1 MEPTKTIRLTSG
13 PGNLSLDEYSFLS
26 TELEKWQLTEI
37 NLAIQEADKKEY
49 VSRKDFIKLVKKY
62 GG

>member
-13 PGNLSLDEYSFLS
+13 PGNLPQDEYAFPSY
-26 TELEKWQLTEI
+26 ELEKWQLTEI
-37 NLAIQEADKKEY
+37 NLAIQEADKKDY
-49 VSRKDFIKLVKKY
+49 ISRKDFIKLVKKY